1 MTRNLWSE
9 HASEAWFEMMDT
21 WRDRHA
27 LKDAAGVP
35 RGGNDN
41 KKPVLHFSLSWHPEQ
56 KPSDDEMRAAA
67 LEALA
72 ALGLDEH
79 QAVIIAHRDEPHP
92 HVHIMVNSVHPVTGR
107 TAALGNDQLTLSNWA
122 QQFEERGGKIYCD
135 ERVKNNTAREAKRNA
150 KDKSPPRWH
159 WKQEAELARRLRD
172 LDASLG
178 YKQSKTL
185 AAEALARA
193 RDEQRGSWR
202 EVFETQRA
210 ERVRV
215 IPAQVGEK
223 MIDPAAILAKLTQ
236 QNSTFTRRDIA
247 RELHSL
253 TDNPETFARALAIV
267 EGHRDVV
274 ALGERTDGRLRLTTK
289 DMVAVEARMLGHVE
303 QMLTLDRLAVA
314 PVVARRALVGSPLS
328 SEQQAACLHITAGRD
343 FTAVIG
349 FAGTGKSTML
359 GAARLI
365 WEAQGY
371 RVQGATISG
380 IAAEGLQA
388 GSGIQS
394 RTVASLEYA
403 WTNERDTLGPNSVL
417 VIDEAGM
424 LGSRQMDRLLAV
436 AKNAGAKV
444 VLVGDPEQLQ
454 SIEAGSAFR
463 AIEARSG
470 SARLSNVRRQAHDW
484 QREATVQL
492 ATSRTAEAIESYEA
506 AGMVHEHGTLDNART
521 AMLHAWNQLRKE
533 QPNASQIIFAHR
545 RADVALLNEEARAM
559 LRRSGEL
566 GIDHVIDADKGYLPI
581 ALGERVRFTRND
593 RKLGV
598 MNGTLGTLIEIEPKK
613 LAIRLDG
620 DSRMVSV
627 DLEKYAGIDHGYAAT
642 IHKAQGVTVDHAHLL
657 ATPGL
662 DRHAAYVGLSRHRQT
677 VGVHWAR
684 DDFKTRDRMIAKLSR
699 EKAKETTLDY
709 DRPQPVKP
717 AGVLMNDQERAQYI
731 FENQQRLAAGGPLLT
746 DAQMLDLVKSPPALA
761 EAVKL
766 MHDHER
772 RQTGAT
778 LADKA
783 AEIAREMLYD
793 REPTPSPDIAKEHAA
808 MARDQD
814 PKSQKAAEKTASDFL
829 RAASGAQPAKEPQRA
844 GALVPLAP
852 MQLQLRPGGQ
862 TVMAN
867 NALAQRREALLRR
880 RSDAAQQMQD
890 KQNSQH
896 NLTRSFNRENSR
908 PRDISRD
915 RNPRGR

>member
-1 MTRNLWSE
+1 MTRNLSTDD
-9 HASEAWFEMMDT
+9 AGDAWFEMMDT
-21 WRDRHA
+21 WRDRHE

-35 RGGNDN
+35 RGGRDN
-41 KKPVLHFSLSWHPEQ
+41 TSPVYHLSLSWHPEQ
-56 KPSDDEMRAAA
+56 TPTREEMEAAA
-67 LEALA
+67 LEALTV
-72 ALGLDEH
+72 LGLEEH
-79 QAVIIAHRDEPHP
+79 QAVIIAHNDEPHP
-92 HVHIMVNSVHPVTGR
+92 HLHIMINTVHPFTGR
-107 TAALGNDQLTLSNWA
+107 TAPLSNDTYALSQWA
-122 QQFEERGGKIYCD
+122 ERYEQQHGKIYC
-135 ERVKNNTAREAKRNA
+135 EQRVANNEAREAKRNV

-159 WKQEAELARRLRD
+159 WKQEAELARRLRE
-172 LDASLG
+172 LDASVSH
-178 YKQSKTL
+178 KDAKAM
-185 AAEALARA
+185 AALALARA
-193 RDEQRGSWR
+193 RDEHRGSWR
-202 EVFETQRA
+202 DVFEAQQA

-215 IPAQVGEK
+215 IPSQAGEK
-223 MIDPAAILAKLTQ
+223 IIDPAAILAKLTQ
-236 QNSTFTRRDIA
+236 QNSTFTRREIA

-253 TDNPETFARALAIV
+253 TDNPETFARALAII

-274 ALGERTDGRLRLTTK
+274 ALGERADGRLRLTTK

-303 QMLTLDRLAVA
+303 QMLTHDRLAVA

-484 QREATVQL
+484 QRAATVQL
-492 ATSRTAEAIESYEA
+492 ATSRTAEAIESYET
-506 AGMVHEHGTLDNART
+506 AGMVHEHGTLDDART
-521 AMLHAWNQLRKE
+521 AMLTAWNQLRRE
-533 QPNASQIIFAHR
+533 QPDASQIIFAHR
-545 RADVALLNEEARAM
+545 RVDVALLNEEARAM

-677 VGVHWAR
+677 VSVHWAR

-717 AGVLMNDQERAQYI
+717 AGVLMNEQERAQYI

-783 AEIAREMLYD
+783 AEIAREMLYA
-793 REPTPSPDIAKEHAA
+793 RVPTPTPELAKEAAA
-808 MARDQD
+808 MAREPNSKD
-814 PKSQKAAEKTASDFL
+814 QKAAEKTATDFL
-829 RAASGAQPAKEPQRA
+829 RASDATRKEPDRFPP
-844 GALVPLAP
+844 LVPATTLS
-852 MQLQLRPGGQ
+852 MQYTPFGT
-862 TVMAN
+862 TVMASN
-867 NALAQRREALLRR
+867 VLAQRKEAALRR
-880 RSDAAQQMQD
+880 ATD
-890 KQNSQH
+890 KIKQSEH
-896 NLTRSFNRENSR
+896 SERTREPVARTFKRENTRAQDR
-908 PRDISRD
+908 PRDK
-915 RNPRGR
+915 PTRGR